1 MKVYMVV
8 FFRIIKANGC
18 INKWTYMLFS
28 LFVLYCHISSKLF
41 SFLSSESLF
50 YWLYVPQTLICQE
63 NFSTQKFVFPFYLD
77 EWLISCSSC
86 RDLTSSDLKDCS
98 VTWPWCQGTQMMPS
112 LCTESWWPLLV
123 ITSRLC
129 SQVACLLNST
139 FILKQ

>member
-1 MKVYMVV
+1 MIVKISEHICSFPYLFFIVTYQVSCSV
-8 FFRIIKANGC
+8 FF
-18 INKWTYMLFS
+18 
-28 LFVLYCHISSKLF
+28 
-41 SFLSSESLF
+41 SSESLF
-50 YWLYVPQTLICQE
+50 YWLYVPQTLVYQE
-63 NFSTQKFVFPFYLD
+63 NFSTQKLVFPFYLD

-98 VTWPWCQGTQMMPS
+98 VMWPWCRGTQMMLF

-139 FILKQ
+139 SILKQ